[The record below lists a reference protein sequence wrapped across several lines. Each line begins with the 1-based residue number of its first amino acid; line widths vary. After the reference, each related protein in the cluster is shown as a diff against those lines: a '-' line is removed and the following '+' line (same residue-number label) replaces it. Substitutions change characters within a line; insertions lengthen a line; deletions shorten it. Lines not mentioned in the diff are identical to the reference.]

1 MKKMDEFWNICVVTN
16 NGDSTIC
23 VAGDYEEALNK
34 LKETIEFEEIHR
46 PNRVI
51 SAMITR
57 RSGK

>member
-1 MKKMDEFWNICVVTN
+1 MKKMDEFWNISVVTN
-16 NGDSTIC
+16 DGYSNIS
-23 VAGDYEEALNK
+23 VSGDYEEVLSK